1 MDNPKTPTIAT
12 TFKMEVPLKK
22 RVKVYL
28 AKHSDDAELRDNGD
42 KIDMSKLL
50 NKGLS
55 LYLDKLEFGANDD
68 SSE

>member
-1 MDNPKTPTIAT
+1 MDNPKVPTITT

-28 AKHSDDAELRDNGD
+28 AKHAVDAELRDNGD
-42 KIDMSKLL
+42 KVDMSKLL

-55 LYLDKLEFGANDD
+55 LYLDKLEFGESNDD
-68 SSE
+68 AE